1 MLEALIIT
9 LREGVE
15 AALVVG
21 IVYAFLK
28 KEGLDGQL
36 KAVWAGIAVAVVA
49 SLAGAWFLASVAI
62 NEEAFEGVL
71 YVAAAVMVGS
81 MVIWMWR
88 HASDAS
94 REMKEKRA
102 RIAARG
108 NTGAIFAGVFLYTFL
123 MVFREGVETA
133 LFLAAVSLTTS
144 GLMTLLGALLG
155 LALAVWFGVLFIRGS
170 VRMDLGRFFKVTG
183 AALLIFVVQLLL
195 NGYHELAEA
204 GWLPASPESM
214 AAVGP
219 LVRNEFFFI
228 VAVLALPL
236 LAIIFSGRE
245 KPAPA
250 ATASATGE
258 TAEPNAAARRLAL
271 LEERRQK
278 RTRAFAGSLGI
289 AILALLGLGFTYAKS
304 EPTTPVEPV
313 ALSGDEV
320 RLPLASL
327 GEGELHRYSVD
338 LPGGNGHPVRFIAM
352 RLGDGD
358 VVAAFDACVICG
370 AKGYSQEGG
379 EVLCQHCSSAI
390 FPPTIG
396 RPGGCNPIPL
406 EFSVEGDE
414 LVVAASALGE
424 AADLFAGEGGG
435 HHSASHAGGGH

>member
-28 KEGLDGQL
+28 KEGLEGQL
-36 KAVWAGIAVAVVA
+36 KAVWAGLLTAIVA
-49 SLAGAWFLASVAI
+49 SLAGAWMLTTVAI

-94 REMKEKRA
+94 GRMKEKLA

-108 NTGAIFAGVFLYTFL
+108 NTGAIFAGVFLFTFL

-183 AALLIFVVQLLL
+183 VALLIFVVQLLL

-214 AAVGP
+214 ATVGP

-236 LAIIFSGRE
+236 LAVIFSGRG

-250 ATASATGE
+250 AATDPATGE
-258 TAEPNAAARRLAL
+258 TAEPNAAARRLAR

-278 RTRAFAGSLGI
+278 RTRALAGSLGI
-289 AILALLGLGFTYAKS
+289 AILVLLGLGFTYAKS

-313 ALSGDEV
+313 ALTGGEV
-320 RLPLASL
+320 RIPLSAL

-338 LPGGNGHPVRFIAM
+338 LQGHPVRFIAM
-352 RLGDGD
+352 QLGDGE

-406 EFSVEGDE
+406 EFSVEGGE

-424 AADLFAGEGGG
+424 AADLFAGEGGAHHAAG
-435 HHSASHAGGGH
+435 H

>member
-28 KEGLDGQL
+28 KEGLEGQL
-36 KAVWAGIAVAVVA
+36 KAVWAGLVTAIAA
-49 SLAGAWFLASVAI
+49 SLAGAWMLTTVAI

-94 REMKEKRA
+94 GRMKEKLA

-108 NTGAIFAGVFLYTFL
+108 NTGAIFAGVFLFTFL

-170 VRMDLGRFFKVTG
+170 VRMDLARFFKVTG

-236 LAIIFSGRE
+236 LAVIFSGGG

-250 ATASATGE
+250 ATAAEGG
-258 TAEPNAAARRLAL
+258 EPNAAARRLAL

-313 ALSGDEV
+313 ALTGGPSGDQV
-320 RLPLASL
+320 RLPLAAL
-327 GEGELHRYSVD
+327 GEGELHRYSVN
-338 LPGGNGHPVRFIAM
+338 LPGGDGHPVRFIAM
-352 RLGDGD
+352 RLADD
-358 VVAAFDACVICG
+358 EVVAAFDACVICG

-406 EFSVEGDE
+406 EFSVEGGE

-424 AADLFAGEGGG
+424 AADLFAGEGGAHHAAG
-435 HHSASHAGGGH
+435 H